1 MKDGYMDHYYALIA
15 AGGHGTRLWP
25 MSRARSP
32 KQMLPLIDD
41 HSMFRTSVERIL
53 GLFRPEEIFVV
64 TGRELAVDLQREVP
78 QIPLANFIIEPYAK
92 NSAPA
97 LALALARIHQRDPLA
112 TVAILTAD
120 HHIVER
126 DRFCQVLRTACRVAQ
141 DDGMIV
147 TLGISPSYPAT
158 GFGYIQQGEPL
169 KELDG
174 LKVFRSRRFTEKP
187 DIVRA
192 TQFLA
197 SGQYSW
203 NSGMFIWRAD
213 RAMQDLE
220 RYQPAMFAMCSYLQ
234 TAFDSPDYDDKL
246 NDIWETIPEL
256 SIDFAI
262 MEKADNIAVIPI
274 DIGWSDVG
282 TWASLYD
289 ILPQDNFGNC
299 IKGDASDIRVILDTR
314 DTLVF
319 SDRLTVAI
327 GVEDMVVV
335 DTEDALLICHKDRT
349 QDVKQVVDY
358 LRENGSEEYL

>member
-1 MKDGYMDHYYALIA
+1 
-15 AGGHGTRLWP
+15 
-25 MSRARSP
+25 MSRARLP
-32 KQMLPLIDD
+32 KQMLPLVDD
-41 HSMFRTSVERIL
+41 HSMFRTSVERIHP
-53 GLFRPEEIFVV
+53 LFAPEDIFVV
-64 TGRELAVDLQREVP
+64 TGRELVDDLQKEVTEIPRE
-78 QIPLANFIIEPYAK
+78 NFIVEPYAK
-92 NSAPA
+92 NTAPA
-97 LALALARIHQRDPLA
+97 LALALSHIQQRDEEA
-112 TVAILTAD
+112 TVAILPAD
-120 HHIVER
+120 HHIVQR
-126 DRFCQVLRTACRVAQ
+126 DRFCRLLEAAWHVAQ
-141 DDGMIV
+141 EGRIV

-158 GFGYIQQGEPL
+158 GFGYIQQGESL
-169 KELDG
+169 SQVNG
-174 LKVFRSRRFTEKP
+174 FKVYQSRRFTEKP

-213 RAMQDLE
+213 RAMRDFE
-220 RYQPAMFAMCSYLQ
+220 RYQPAIFAMCSYLQ
-234 TAFDSPDYDDKL
+234 SAFDAPDYDAKL
-246 NDIWETIPEL
+246 NDIWETMPKL

-262 MEKADNIAVIPI
+262 MEKADNIAVIPD

-282 TWASLYD
+282 NWTSLYD

-327 GVEDMVVV
+327 GVEDIVLV
-335 DTEDALLICHKDRT
+335 DTDDVLLICHKERT

-358 LRENGSEEYL
+358 LRENGNEEYL

>member
-1 MKDGYMDHYYALIA
+1 MEHYYALIA

-25 MSRARSP
+25 MSRVKLP

-41 HSMFRTSVERIL
+41 NSMFRTSVERIQS
-53 GLFRPEEIFVV
+53 LFLPQDIFVV
-64 TGRELAVDLQREVP
+64 TGRELVADLQQEVP
-78 QIPLANFIIEPYAK
+78 RIPEENFIVEPYAK
-92 NSAPA
+92 NSGPA
-97 LALALARIHQRDPLA
+97 LALALARIQKRDPLA

-120 HHIVER
+120 HHIV
-126 DRFCQVLRTACRVAQ
+126 DREKFCRVLEAAQ
-141 DDGMIV
+141 EVAQEGKIV
-147 TLGISPSYPAT
+147 TLGIAPSFPAT
-158 GFGYIQQGEPL
+158 GFGYIQQGAL
-169 KELDG
+169 LADVNG
-174 LKVFRSRRFTEKP
+174 FKVYQSKRFTEKP

-197 SGQYSW
+197 SRQYSW
-203 NSGMFIWRAD
+203 NSGMFIWRVD
-213 RAMQDLE
+213 RAMHDFE
-220 RYQPAMFAMCSYLQ
+220 RFQPAIYAMCSYLQ
-234 TAFDSPDYDDKL
+234 TALDAPDYTEKL
-246 NDIWETIPEL
+246 NDIWETMPNL

-282 TWASLYD
+282 TWDSLYA

-314 DTLVF
+314 DTLVV

-327 GVEDMVVV
+327 GVEDIVVV
-335 DTEDALLICHKDRT
+335 DTDDVLLICHKDRT

-358 LRENGSEEYL
+358 LRENGNEEYL